1 MKRPHRTVT
10 VKTSKTHFV
19 DRPSLRDINLFRS
32 VLAPGGRDIQASIA
46 SAIFLDILITIRTR
60 ADDVTVP
67 FTVAGGQA
75 TRAAHVTVS
84 FTVQQKGMEEIKNFF
99 PVPIEEISARFMNL
113 SQGLVE
119 LFHRHRP
126 SNSERRFSLKPMTTV
141 SSTRIVGKLHA
152 GLY

>member
-1 MKRPHRTVT
+1 MKRPHRRFA

-19 DRPSLRDINLFRS
+19 GRPSLRDVNLFCS

-46 SAIFLDILITIRTR
+46 SAVFPDILIAIRTR

-67 FTVAGGQA
+67 FPVAGGQA

-84 FTVQQKGMEEIKNFF
+84 FTVQQKGMEEIKNLF
-99 PVPIEEISARFMNL
+99 PVPIEEISTRFMNL

-119 LFHRHRP
+119 LFRRHRP

-141 SSTRIVGKLHA
+141 SFTRIVGKLQA